1 MPPSPDPTASLW
13 EALGVAAPFLAGLV
27 LLALVLRLL
36 RRGRKSRDWRAVR
49 AEEQMRAVAR
59 SGFERRPLL
68 NREEARL
75 LPLLE
80 RAAREGRLGHRV
92 MAQTSL
98 GEVIRPLG
106 RDGAE
111 AFAAINAKR
120 LDFAIFDR
128 HGLIACA
135 VEYHGTGHFQGAA
148 EARDRVKREAL
159 RKAGVPLVE
168 VYPDFEEADLLR
180 DVRAALAARG

>member
-1 MPPSPDPTASLW
+1 MPPSPDPTAAPW

-27 LLALVLRLL
+27 LLALVLRAL
-36 RRGRKSRDWRAVR
+36 RRGRRSRDWRAVR
-49 AEEQMRAVAR
+49 AEEQVRAVAR

-68 NREEARL
+68 NREEARV
-75 LPLLE
+75 LPFLE
-80 RAAREGRLGHRV
+80 RAAREAGLGHRV

-98 GEVIRPLG
+98 GEVIRPVG
-106 RDGAE
+106 GADPE

-128 HGLIACA
+128 QGLIACA

-148 EARDRVKREAL
+148 RARDRVKREAL
-159 RKAGVPLVE
+159 RRAGVPLVE
-168 VYPDFEEADLLR
+168 VYPDFEPAGLVREVREALGGR
-180 DVRAALAARG
+180 S